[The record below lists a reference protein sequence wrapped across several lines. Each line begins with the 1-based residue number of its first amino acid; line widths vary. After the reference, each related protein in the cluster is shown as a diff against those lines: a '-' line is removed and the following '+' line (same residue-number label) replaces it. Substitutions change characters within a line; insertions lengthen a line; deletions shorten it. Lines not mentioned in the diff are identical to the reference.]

1 MVFNATF
8 NNISVISWR
17 TILLE
22 ENQSTWRKPQVG
34 DKLYHIIIM
43 LYRVHLARVEFKLA
57 TPLLLVLVLLNV
69 FNEKSL
75 GESMDTFCW

>member
-1 MVFNATF
+1 
-8 NNISVISWR
+8 
-17 TILLE
+17 
-22 ENQSTWRKPQVG
+22 
-34 DKLYHIIIM
+34 
-43 LYRVHLARVEFKLA
+43 VEFKLA